1 MWRRP
6 VVTILMLVTALLVTL
21 PMRAQQKP
29 FTQEQ
34 VSNMVRDGFGDESGA
49 KLIEQRGID
58 FVPLEEFIQSLKAAG
73 ASEAFLKALRA
84 AKPPEPASA
93 KKPLNQLQ
101 IFALLAGQVP
111 THRVTM
117 LVQERAIDFEPK
129 DDYLQQIRIIGG
141 DDELISALKNA
152 KVIKPPNVEL
162 GLQAQYLHDEMWDE
176 ALASLREA
184 VSKQQ
189 FDPVLRL
196 ALGETL
202 FRTGDYEQAIRELG
216 TAKKLDADLWQATQR
231 MADAHL
237 KIWELKKSLSD
248 RELACDLYHELPSS
262 VSVNGPNSARIA
274 ALFPKWNDETSAN
287 SEAQSTLAELESPM
301 GTWVS
306 DRGEVYTLRGGEG
319 GWSLD
324 AVGQKSE
331 DSLSA
336 FSTVP
341 ATGGTLT
348 GQGVKRT
355 SFCNAILSIAIH
367 TTQHATMME
376 VTAFAQSFLSE
387 DLDRSHQTACRDLT
401 QTMEGIPFLQ
411 LKLVR
416 KDDAA
421 HTNLRNAHSEE
432 GDSDG
437 AIAEQREAVRLNP
450 NNDMAHNNLG
460 AALENKGDLDGG
472 IAEYREALRLNP
484 DNELAHVNLGHILG
498 LKADWDGMIAEEREA
513 LRLNPRNDRA
523 HAYLGA
529 ALGKKGD
536 LDGAIAEIHAA
547 YMLDPKNPLYKQ
559 TYERLL
565 QYAHKR

>member
-1 MWRRP
+1 MISRP
-6 VVTILMLVTALLVTL
+6 T
-21 PMRAQQKP
+21 
-29 FTQEQ
+29 E
-34 VSNMVRDGFGDESGA
+34 
-49 KLIEQRGID
+49 D
-58 FVPLEEFIQSLKAAG
+58 FLQSLKAAG

-93 KKPLNQLQ
+93 KKPLNQVQ

-111 THRVTM
+111 SHRVTM
-117 LVQERAIDFEPK
+117 LVQERGIDFEPK
-129 DDYLQQIRIIGG
+129 DDYLQEIRIIGG

-162 GLQAQYLHDEMWDE
+162 ELQAQYLHDEMWDE
-176 ALASLREA
+176 ALASLKDA

-231 MADAHL
+231 LADAHL

-248 RELACDLYHELPSS
+248 RVLACDLYHELLSS
-262 VSVNGPNSARIA
+262 ASVNGPNSARIA

-319 GWSLD
+319 GWALD

-367 TTQHATMME
+367 TTQHATRME

-387 DLDRSHQTACRDLT
+387 DLDRSHQAACRDLAR
-401 QTMEGIPFLQ
+401 TMEGIPFLQ
-411 LKLVR
+411 FELVR
-416 KDDAA
+416 QDDAA
-421 HTNLRNAHSEE
+421 HSNLRNALSQE

-437 AIAEQREAVRLNP
+437 AIAELREAVRLNP

-498 LKADWDGMIAEEREA
+498 LKADWDGMITEEREA